1 MQIHKYEKAFLWIS
15 GVILVAFLG
24 ALLYASIGMGI
35 VLPSRTA
42 QLDASEVR
50 TTPPFDN
57 PGLREI
63 APGKYEAVILGQAWS
78 FVPNEIRIPAG
89 SEVTFTTTSADV
101 LHGLAIEGTR
111 VNLMLI
117 PGQITKFTYRFENP
131 GEHLIICH
139 EYCGLGH
146 HVMSGKVIVE

>member
-1 MQIHKYEKAFLWIS
+1 MQIHKYEKAFLGIS
-15 GVILVAFLG
+15 AAILVVFLF

-42 QLDASEVR
+42 QIDVSEVR

-78 FVPNEIRIPAG
+78 FAPNEIRIPAG

-117 PGQITKFTYRFENP
+117 PGQITKYTYRFENP